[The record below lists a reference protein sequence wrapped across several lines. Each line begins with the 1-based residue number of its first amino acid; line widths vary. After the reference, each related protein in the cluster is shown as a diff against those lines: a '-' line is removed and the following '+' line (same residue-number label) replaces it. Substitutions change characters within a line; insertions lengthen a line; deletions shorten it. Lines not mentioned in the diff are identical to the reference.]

1 MHPFYSLY
9 VAETR
14 QAELL
19 REARAAGQAPRRR
32 SRVRTV
38 LGYWL
43 VGLGLRMAVQPRPRP
58 QVAR

>member
-19 REARAAGQAPRRR
+19 REARAAGPAPRRR
-32 SRVRTV
+32 AKLRTA

-43 VGLGLRMAVQPRPRP
+43 VELGLRLAVQPRPAVRMAP
-58 QVAR
+58 